1 MQEPLKRR
9 ASVFAAQV
17 ESFIKT
23 AELVKPKIFLRR
35 ERVEPKLAPVM
46 ERYVSSC
53 SRVDRQLQN
62 MLNRVQRKSPDPDL
76 EAKLAKAIERLA
88 ELKKPYI

>member
-23 AELVKPKIFLRR
+23 AELIKP
-35 ERVEPKLAPVM
+35 RVFPAKYAQPGSKEI
-46 ERYVSSC
+46 
-53 SRVDRQLQN
+53 SR
-62 MLNRVQRKSPDPDL
+62 P
-76 EAKLAKAIERLA
+76 
-88 ELKKPYI
+88 